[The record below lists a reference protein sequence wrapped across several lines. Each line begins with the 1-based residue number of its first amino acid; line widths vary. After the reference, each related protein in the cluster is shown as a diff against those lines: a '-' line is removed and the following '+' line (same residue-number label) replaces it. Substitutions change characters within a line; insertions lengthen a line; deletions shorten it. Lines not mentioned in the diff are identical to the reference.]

1 MFLYIHKKEKME
13 VRKFLITYYIITF
26 SLLAGVFFGSGFAY
40 VFGHNMYTSEGGV
53 AIGVYIVFQLLDGAF
68 AAICRHSNGL
78 KRLRLMVLQWQF
90 CLALLGILLLKSL
103 ILKSIF
109 GTWAVLSFGHTVIA
123 AIMLYRDDD
132 LRLSFGG
139 RYGRRIAWENK
150 IQQNIRTAPEFVTY
164 CEVREPKPI
173 WKFWKTRK
181 VIWRENKTFK
191 YKHWIDLSQ
200 IDEVSIENIGKEQN
214 IQKIEFDIQ
223 FDDEE
228 TEKSYQQ
235 HVQNL
240 LDELPEMCRNGEI
253 KTRRIIKLDGIDID
267 REIVIK
273 LSSSGLEK
281 FLEEYPWLVV
291 LFLPV
296 SILSICRKIIDW
308 LIVRMDIEPFFRKV
322 TIRKVVSNKDIEVI

>member
-1 MFLYIHKKEKME
+1 MPIM
-13 VRKFLITYYIITF
+13 V
-26 SLLAGVFFGSGFAY
+26 
-40 VFGHNMYTSEGGV
+40 
-53 AIGVYIVFQLLDGAF
+53 
-68 AAICRHSNGL
+68 CCNG
-78 KRLRLMVLQWQF
+78 
-90 CLALLGILLLKSL
+90 
-103 ILKSIF
+103 
-109 GTWAVLSFGHTVIA
+109 
-123 AIMLYRDDD
+123 D
-132 LRLSFGG
+132 LRLTFGG
-139 RYGRRIAWENK
+139 RYERSIAWENK
-150 IQQNIRTAPEFVTY
+150 IKQNIRTAPEFVTY

-200 IDEVSIENIGKEQN
+200 IDEVSIENIRKEQN

-267 REIVIK
+267 REVVMNF
-273 LSSSGLEK
+273 SST
-281 FLEEYPWLVV
+281 EEHPWLVV
-291 LFLPV
+291 LSLPV
-296 SILSICRKIIDW
+296 SILSICRKIFDW
-308 LIVRMDIEPFFRKV
+308 LTIRIDIEPFLQKV